1 MRFLF
6 GTNAND
12 PLFWSSAI
20 VDESKDVSRFRLDPK
35 DFPGRIDVE
44 VPEEVLA
51 YLQRISDR
59 TDRSISEIVAAM
71 VVQGAK
77 YLILSSLTFK

>member
-1 MRFLF
+1 M
-6 GTNAND
+6 
-12 PLFWSSAI
+12 

-35 DFPGRIDVE
+35 DFPTRIDLE

-59 TDRSISEIVAAM
+59 TGRSISEIAAAI
-71 VVQGAK
+71 VVQGAE
-77 YLILSSLTFK
+77 TFDPEQFDL

>member
-1 MRFLF
+1 M
-6 GTNAND
+6 
-12 PLFWSSAI
+12 

-44 VPEEVLA
+44 VPQQVLD

-59 TDRSISEIVAAM
+59 TGRSISEIAAAM
-71 VVQGAK
+71 VVQGAE
-77 YLILSSLTFK
+77 LFDSEQFDL